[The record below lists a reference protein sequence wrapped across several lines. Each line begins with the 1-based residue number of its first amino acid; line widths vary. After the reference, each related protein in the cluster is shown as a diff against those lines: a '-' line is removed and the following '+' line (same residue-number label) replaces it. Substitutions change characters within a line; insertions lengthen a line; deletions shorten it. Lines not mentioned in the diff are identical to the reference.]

1 MQRMDFEMLVQTR
14 KSVRGFKKQPING
27 EGAMRSDIVRE
38 IANIPQEEVI
48 MTCVAMGYPD
58 DSFPANSVR
67 SDREANG
74 DFVRYVGF
82 AD

>member
-1 MQRMDFEMLVQTR
+1 MQRMDFETLVQTR
-14 KSVRGFKKQPING
+14 KSVRGFT
-27 EGAMRSDIVRE
+27 RE
-38 IANIPQEEVI
+38 PVARAVIEDI

-58 DSFPANSVR
+58 DSFPANAVR

-82 AD
+82 SD